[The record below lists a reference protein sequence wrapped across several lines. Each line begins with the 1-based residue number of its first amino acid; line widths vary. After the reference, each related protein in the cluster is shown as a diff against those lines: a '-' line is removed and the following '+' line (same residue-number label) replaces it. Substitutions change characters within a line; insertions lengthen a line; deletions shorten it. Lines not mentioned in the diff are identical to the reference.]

1 MKIYECVSVFFS
13 FNIFSLISFLLM
25 FFFSNKLSNPLTA
38 RQEISEQKKVSTFCM
53 NLLPSKI
60 TCFATNNRKS
70 APFPIHQSS
79 PKDSFGAQ
87 VCRWTRFWLSRN
99 IDPCSSTSTA
109 GSDLEQDCS
118 GGRNRVLP
126 VEFARQNSSKIRR
139 TNLDLSSQTLTSA
152 LSKVV
157 LMVITAI

>member
-1 MKIYECVSVFFS
+1 MNAFLFFFFS

-87 VCRWTRFWLSRN
+87 VRRWTRFWLSQN